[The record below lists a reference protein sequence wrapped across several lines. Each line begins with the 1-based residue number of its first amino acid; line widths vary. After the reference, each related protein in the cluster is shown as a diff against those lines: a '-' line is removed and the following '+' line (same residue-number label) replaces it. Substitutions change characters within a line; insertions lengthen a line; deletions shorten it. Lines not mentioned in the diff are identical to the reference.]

1 MQKEFSLLF
10 HYFYD
15 IITIMERWHSKEE
28 HRTGIY
34 FNPNHTD
41 FYNAVNHSQIYID
54 KTELIQY
61 TNSVLFGE
69 QKYIC
74 VSRPRRFGKS
84 VAANMLTAYYSR
96 DCDSKELFQGLKI
109 ATHPDFE
116 KHLNQYNV
124 IHLNMQSFLS
134 KTQTIEQMIALVTKA
149 VGRDLLRAYPDI
161 DYLDKSILTFMLD
174 DVYQNY
180 QVPFIFIIDEWDCI
194 FRSRKNQLEEQT
206 KYLDFLRDLL
216 KDKGYIALAYMT
228 GILPIKKYGE
238 HSAINVF
245 YEYSMTD
252 ASPIEKF
259 TGFTEQ
265 EVRQLCEQYNM
276 PFSETKK
283 WYDGYCVDGVSIYNP
298 KSVVEAML
306 RGKFNNYWTKTET
319 YEALKVYIDLN
330 QDGLRDKIIQMI
342 AGEKVPVNPDK
353 FQNDMT
359 TFYSADD
366 VLTLLVHL
374 GYLTYDEQNR
384 VVWIPN
390 GEVRQEFINSIEDGG
405 WEPVVQAIHSSE
417 ELLQATLSGDEETVA
432 ELIEQVHQA
441 NVSILKYNNENALA
455 CVISLAY
462 YSAQKN
468 YTLHREMP
476 AGKGFADIV
485 FEPNRNCNLPALIVE
500 LKWGHSAEEAVE
512 QIKRKDY
519 LDCLQNY
526 HGEVLL
532 VGVNYDKEKHHTCKI
547 ERIKKGFVF

>member
-1 MQKEFSLLF
+1 M
-10 HYFYD
+10 
-15 IITIMERWHSKEE
+15 
-28 HRTGIY
+28 GIY
-34 FNPNHTD
+34 LNPGNVD
-41 FYNAVNHSQIYID
+41 FQEVLNSKIYVD
-54 KTELIQY
+54 KSELIQY
-61 TNSVLFGE
+61 TNSVLRTT

-84 VAANMLTAYYSR
+84 MAANMLTAYYSR
-96 DCDSKELFQGLKI
+96 GCDSRELFQGLKI

-124 IHLNMQSFLS
+124 IHLNMRDYLTESENMKQLIQFV
-134 KTQTIEQMIALVTKA
+134 ED
-149 VGRDLLRAYPDI
+149 DLLDELQQEFSDLRMPRRKTLVKVLEQAFVQYKI
-161 DYLDKSILTFMLD
+161 
-174 DVYQNY
+174 
-180 QVPFIFIIDEWDCI
+180 PFVFIIDEWDCI
-194 FRSRKNQLEEQT
+194 FRVHKSDAASQKD
-206 KYLDFLRDLL
+206 YLDFLRNLL
-216 KDKGYIALAYMT
+216 KDKSYIALAYMT

-252 ASPIEKF
+252 ASPIEEF

-306 RGKFNNYWTKTET
+306 RGKFSNYWTQTET
-319 YEALKVYIDLN
+319 YEALKIYIQSN
-330 QDGLRDKIIQMI
+330 EFGVQDVILKLL
-342 AGEKVPVNPDK
+342 AGEKEKIDTTT
-353 FQNDMT
+353 FSNDMV
-359 TFYSADD
+359 TFATKDD

-374 GYLTYDEQNR
+374 GYLTYNAETKEI
-384 VVWIPN
+384 WIPN
-390 GEVRQEFINSIEDGG
+390 DEVMKQFISTVKVMG
-405 WEPVVQAIHSSE
+405 WGSVVTALETSE
-417 ELLQATLSGDEETVA
+417 KLLQATLSGDEQTVA
-432 ELIEQVHQA
+432 ELIEQAHQA
-441 NVSILKYNNENALA
+441 NASILKYNDENALS

-485 FEPNRNCNLPALIVE
+485 FEPNRNCNLPAMIVE
-500 LKWGHSAEEAVE
+500 LKWGHSAEEALE

-519 LDCLQNY
+519 LDCLHNY
-526 HGEVLL
+526 SGEVLL
-532 VGVNYDKEKHHTCKI
+532 VGVNYDKEKRHTCKI
-547 ERIKKGFVF
+547 ERVTR

>member
-1 MQKEFSLLF
+1 MGVYLNPGNVDFQEVLN
-10 HYFYD
+10 
-15 IITIMERWHSKEE
+15 SK
-28 HRTGIY
+28 IY
-34 FNPNHTD
+34 
-41 FYNAVNHSQIYID
+41 VD
-54 KTELIQY
+54 KSELIQY
-61 TNSVLFGE
+61 TNSVLRTT

-84 VAANMLTAYYSR
+84 MAANMLTAYYSR
-96 DCDSKELFQGLKI
+96 GCDSREMFQGLKI
-109 ATHPDFE
+109 AKHTGFE
-116 KHLNQYNV
+116 EHLNQYNV
-124 IHLNMQSFLS
+124 VHLNMQNFLS
-134 KTQTIEQMIALVTKA
+134 KTQTIEQMISLVTKA
-149 VGRDLLRAYPDI
+149 VGRDLLRAYPDV
-161 DYLDKSILTFMLD
+161 DYLDKTILTFMLD
-174 DVYQNY
+174 DIYEDS

-216 KDKGYIALAYMT
+216 KDKSYIALAYMT

-238 HSAINVF
+238 HSAINAF

-252 ASPIEKF
+252 ASPIEEF

-265 EVRQLCEQYNM
+265 EVRRLCEQYKM
-276 PFSETKK
+276 PFKETKT
-283 WYDGYCVDGVSIYNP
+283 WYDFDCVDGVSIYNP

-306 RGKFNNYWTKTET
+306 RGKFSNYWTKTET

-330 QDGLRDKIIQMI
+330 QDGLRDKIVQMI

-359 TFYSADD
+359 TFHSADD

-384 VVWIPN
+384 MVWIPN

-405 WEPVVQAIHSSE
+405 WEPVVQAIRSSE
-417 ELLQATLSGDEETVA
+417 RLLQATLSGDMETVA
-432 ELIEQVHQA
+432 ELIEQAHQA
-441 NVSILKYNNENALA
+441 NASILKYNDENALS

-485 FEPNRNCNLPALIVE
+485 FEPNRNCDLPALIVE

-512 QIKRKDY
+512 QIKQKDY
-519 LDCLQNY
+519 LDCLKNY
-526 HGEVLL
+526 SGEVLL
-532 VGVNYDKEKHHTCKI
+532 VGVNYDKEKRHTCRI
-547 ERIKKGFVF
+547 ERVKI

>member
-1 MQKEFSLLF
+1 M
-10 HYFYD
+10 
-15 IITIMERWHSKEE
+15 
-28 HRTGIY
+28 GIY
-34 FNPNHTD
+34 LNPENVD
-41 FYNAVNHSQIYID
+41 FQEVLNSKIYVD
-54 KTELIQY
+54 KSELIQY
-61 TNSVLFGE
+61 TNSVLRTT

-84 VAANMLTAYYSR
+84 MAANMLTAYYSR
-96 DCDSKELFQGLKI
+96 GCDSRKLFQGLKI

-124 IHLNMQSFLS
+124 IHLNMRDYLTESENMKQLIQFV
-134 KTQTIEQMIALVTKA
+134 ED
-149 VGRDLLRAYPDI
+149 DLLDELQQEFSDLRMPRRKTLVKVLEQAFVQYKI
-161 DYLDKSILTFMLD
+161 
-174 DVYQNY
+174 
-180 QVPFIFIIDEWDCI
+180 PFVFIIDEWDCI
-194 FRSRKNQLEEQT
+194 FRVHKSDAASQKD
-206 KYLDFLRDLL
+206 YLDFLRNLL
-216 KDKGYIALAYMT
+216 KDKSYIALAYMT

-252 ASPIEKF
+252 ASPIEEF

-306 RGKFNNYWTKTET
+306 RGKFSNYWTQTET
-319 YEALKVYIDLN
+319 YEALKIYIQSN
-330 QDGLRDKIIQMI
+330 EFGVQDVILKLL
-342 AGEKVPVNPDK
+342 AGEKEKIDTTT
-353 FQNDMT
+353 FSNDMV
-359 TFYSADD
+359 TFATKDD

-374 GYLTYDEQNR
+374 GYLTYNAETKEI
-384 VVWIPN
+384 WIPN
-390 GEVRQEFINSIEDGG
+390 DEIMEQFISTVKVMG
-405 WEPVVQAIHSSE
+405 WGSVVTALETSE
-417 ELLQATLSGDEETVA
+417 KLLQATLSGDEETVA
-432 ELIEQVHQA
+432 ELIEQAHQA
-441 NVSILKYNNENALA
+441 NASILKYNDENALS

-485 FEPNRNCNLPALIVE
+485 FEPNRNCNLPAMIVE
-500 LKWGHSAEEAVE
+500 LKWGHSAEEAIE

-547 ERIKKGFVF
+547 ERVFL

>member
-1 MQKEFSLLF
+1 M
-10 HYFYD
+10 
-15 IITIMERWHSKEE
+15 
-28 HRTGIY
+28 GIY
-34 FNPNHTD
+34 LNPENVD
-41 FYNAVNHSQIYID
+41 FQEVLNSKIYVD
-54 KTELIQY
+54 KSELIQY
-61 TNSVLFGE
+61 TNSVLRTT

-84 VAANMLTAYYSR
+84 MAANMLTAYYSR
-96 DCDSKELFQGLKI
+96 GCDSRELFQGLKI

-124 IHLNMQSFLS
+124 IHLNMRDYLTESENMKQLIQFV
-134 KTQTIEQMIALVTKA
+134 ED
-149 VGRDLLRAYPDI
+149 DLLDELQQEFSDLRMPRRKTLVKVLEQAFAQYKI
-161 DYLDKSILTFMLD
+161 
-174 DVYQNY
+174 
-180 QVPFIFIIDEWDCI
+180 PFVFIIDEWDCI
-194 FRSRKNQLEEQT
+194 FRVHKSDATSQKE
-206 KYLDFLRDLL
+206 YLDFLRNLL
-216 KDKGYIALAYMT
+216 KDKSYIALAYMT

-252 ASPIEKF
+252 ASPIEEF

-306 RGKFNNYWTKTET
+306 RGKFSNYWTQTET
-319 YEALKVYIDLN
+319 YEALKIYIQSN
-330 QDGLRDKIIQMI
+330 EFGVQDVILKLL
-342 AGEKVPVNPDK
+342 AGEKEKIDTTT
-353 FQNDMT
+353 FSNDMV
-359 TFYSADD
+359 TFATKDD

-374 GYLTYDEQNR
+374 GYLTYDAETKEI
-384 VVWIPN
+384 WIPN
-390 GEVRQEFINSIEDGG
+390 DEVMEQFISTVKVMG
-405 WEPVVQAIHSSE
+405 WGSVVTALETSE
-417 ELLQATLSGDEETVA
+417 KLLQATLSGDEQTVA
-432 ELIEQVHQA
+432 ELIEQAHQA
-441 NVSILKYNNENALA
+441 NASILKYNDENALS

-485 FEPNRNCNLPALIVE
+485 FEPNRNCDLPAMIVE

-526 HGEVLL
+526 HGEILL

-547 ERIKKGFVF
+547 ERVMR

>member
-1 MQKEFSLLF
+1 M
-10 HYFYD
+10 
-15 IITIMERWHSKEE
+15 
-28 HRTGIY
+28 GIY
-34 FNPNHTD
+34 LNPENVD
-41 FYNAVNHSQIYID
+41 FQEVLNSKIYVD
-54 KTELIQY
+54 KSELIQY
-61 TNSVLFGE
+61 TNSVLRTT

-84 VAANMLTAYYSR
+84 MAANMLTAYYSR
-96 DCDSKELFQGLKI
+96 GCDSRKLFQGLKI

-124 IHLNMQSFLS
+124 IHLNMRDYLTESENMKQLIQFV
-134 KTQTIEQMIALVTKA
+134 ED
-149 VGRDLLRAYPDI
+149 DLLDELQQEFSDLRMPRRKTLVKVLEQAFAQYKI
-161 DYLDKSILTFMLD
+161 
-174 DVYQNY
+174 
-180 QVPFIFIIDEWDCI
+180 PFVFIIDEWDCI
-194 FRSRKNQLEEQT
+194 FRVHKSDAASQKD
-206 KYLDFLRDLL
+206 YLDFLRNLL
-216 KDKGYIALAYMT
+216 KDKSYIALAYMT

-252 ASPIEKF
+252 ASPIEEF

-306 RGKFNNYWTKTET
+306 RGKFSNYWTQTET
-319 YEALKVYIDLN
+319 YEALKIYIQSN
-330 QDGLRDKIIQMI
+330 EFGVQDVILKLL
-342 AGEKVPVNPDK
+342 AGEKEKIDTTT
-353 FQNDMT
+353 FSNDMV
-359 TFYSADD
+359 TFATKDD

-374 GYLTYDEQNR
+374 GYLTYNAETKEI
-384 VVWIPN
+384 WIPN
-390 GEVRQEFINSIEDGG
+390 DEVMEQFISTVKVMG
-405 WEPVVQAIHSSE
+405 WGSVVTALETSE
-417 ELLQATLSGDEETVA
+417 KLLQATLSGDEETVA
-432 ELIEQVHQA
+432 ELIEQAHQA
-441 NVSILKYNNENALA
+441 NASILKYNDENALS

-526 HGEVLL
+526 HGEILL

-547 ERIKKGFVF
+547 ERMKR

>member
-1 MQKEFSLLF
+1 M
-10 HYFYD
+10 
-15 IITIMERWHSKEE
+15 
-28 HRTGIY
+28 GIY
-34 FNPNHTD
+34 LNPENVD
-41 FYNAVNHSQIYID
+41 FQKSLNSEIYID
-54 KTELIQY
+54 KTELISY
-61 TNSVLFGE
+61 TNKKLNTE
-69 QKYIC
+69 QGYIC

-84 VAANMLTAYYSR
+84 MAANMLTAYYSR
-96 DCDSKELFQGLKI
+96 GCDSRELFQGLKI
-109 ATHPDFE
+109 ATHPNFE

-124 IHLNMQSFLS
+124 IHLNMRDYLTESENMKQLIQFV
-134 KTQTIEQMIALVTKA
+134 ED
-149 VGRDLLRAYPDI
+149 DLLDELQQEFSDLRMPRRKTLVKVLEQAFAQYKI
-161 DYLDKSILTFMLD
+161 
-174 DVYQNY
+174 
-180 QVPFIFIIDEWDCI
+180 PFVFIIDEWDCI
-194 FRSRKNQLEEQT
+194 FRVHKSDAASQKE
-206 KYLDFLRDLL
+206 YLDFLRNLL
-216 KDKGYIALAYMT
+216 KDKSYIALAYMT

-252 ASPIEKF
+252 ASPIEEF

-265 EVRQLCEQYNM
+265 EVRQLCEHYNM

-306 RGKFNNYWTKTET
+306 RGKFSNYWTKTET

-330 QDGLRDKIIQMI
+330 QDGLRDKIVQMI
-342 AGEKVPVNPDK
+342 AGEKVAVNPDK

-359 TFYSADD
+359 TFHSADD

-384 VVWIPN
+384 IVWIPN

-405 WEPVVQAIHSSE
+405 WEPVVQAIRSSE
-417 ELLQATLSGDEETVA
+417 KLLQATLSGNEQTVA
-432 ELIEQVHQA
+432 ELIEQAHQA
-441 NVSILKYNNENALA
+441 NASILKYNDENALS

-485 FEPNRNCNLPALIVE
+485 FEPNRNCNLPAMIVE

-532 VGVNYDKEKHHTCKI
+532 VGVNYDKEKRHTCRI
-547 ERIKKGFVF
+547 ERAVI

>member
-1 MQKEFSLLF
+1 M
-10 HYFYD
+10 
-15 IITIMERWHSKEE
+15 
-28 HRTGIY
+28 GIY
-34 FNPNHTD
+34 LNPENVD
-41 FYNAVNHSQIYID
+41 FQKSLNSEIYID
-54 KTELIQY
+54 KTELIAY
-61 TNSVLFGE
+61 TNKKLNTKQG
-69 QKYIC
+69 YIC

-84 VAANMLTAYYSR
+84 MAANMLTAYYSR
-96 DCDSKELFQGLKI
+96 GCDSRELFQGLKI
-109 ATHPDFE
+109 ATHPNFE

-124 IHLNMQSFLS
+124 IHLNMRDYLTESENMKQLIQFV
-134 KTQTIEQMIALVTKA
+134 ED
-149 VGRDLLRAYPDI
+149 DLLDELQQEFSDLRMPRRKTLVKVLEQAFAQYKI
-161 DYLDKSILTFMLD
+161 
-174 DVYQNY
+174 
-180 QVPFIFIIDEWDCI
+180 PFVFIIDEWDCI
-194 FRSRKNQLEEQT
+194 FRVHKSDATSQKE
-206 KYLDFLRDLL
+206 YLDFLRNLL
-216 KDKGYIALAYMT
+216 KDKSYIALAYMT

-252 ASPIEKF
+252 ASPIEEF

-306 RGKFNNYWTKTET
+306 RGKFSNYWTQTET
-319 YEALKVYIDLN
+319 YEALKIYIQSN
-330 QDGLRDKIIQMI
+330 EFGVQDVILKLL
-342 AGEKVPVNPDK
+342 AGEKEKIDTTT
-353 FQNDMT
+353 FSNDMV
-359 TFYSADD
+359 TFATKDD

-374 GYLTYDEQNR
+374 GYLTYNAETKEI
-384 VVWIPN
+384 WIPN
-390 GEVRQEFINSIEDGG
+390 DEVMEQFISTVKVMG
-405 WEPVVQAIHSSE
+405 WGSVVTALETSE
-417 ELLQATLSGDEETVA
+417 KLLQATLSGDEQTVA
-432 ELIEQVHQA
+432 ELIEQAHQA
-441 NVSILKYNNENALA
+441 NASILKYNDENALS

-485 FEPNRNCNLPALIVE
+485 FEPNRNCNLPAMIVE

-547 ERIKKGFVF
+547 ERVMR

>member
-1 MQKEFSLLF
+1 M
-10 HYFYD
+10 
-15 IITIMERWHSKEE
+15 
-28 HRTGIY
+28 GIY

-41 FYNAVNHSQIYID
+41 FYNAVNHSQIYVD

-84 VAANMLTAYYSR
+84 MAANMLTAYYSR
-96 DCDSKELFQGLKI
+96 GCDSRKLFQGLKI

-252 ASPIEKF
+252 ASPIEEF

-265 EVRQLCEQYNM
+265 EVQQLCEQYNM

-330 QDGLRDKIIQMI
+330 QDGLRDKIVQMI
-342 AGEKVPVNPDK
+342 AGETVPVNPDK

-405 WEPVVQAIHSSE
+405 WEPVVQAIRSSE
-417 ELLQATLSGDEETVA
+417 RLLQATLSGDEQTVA
-432 ELIEQVHQA
+432 ELIEQAHQA
-441 NVSILKYNNENALA
+441 NASILKYNDENALS

-485 FEPNRNCNLPALIVE
+485 FEPNRNCNLPAMIVE

-512 QIKRKDY
+512 QIKQKDY
-519 LDCLQNY
+519 LDCLKNY
-526 HGEVLL
+526 NGEVLL
-532 VGVNYDKEKHHTCKI
+532 VGINYDKEKHHTCKI
-547 ERIKKGFVF
+547 ERIKK

>member
-1 MQKEFSLLF
+1 MHEKIVFSTLLW
-10 HYFYD
+10 YNKKKLKLQQGENE
-15 IITIMERWHSKEE
+15 M
-28 HRTGIY
+28 GIY
-34 FNPNHTD
+34 LNPENVD
-41 FYNAVNHSQIYID
+41 FQEVLNSKIYID
-54 KTELIQY
+54 KSELIQY
-61 TNSVLFGE
+61 TNSVLRTT

-84 VAANMLTAYYSR
+84 MAANMLTAYYSR
-96 DCDSKELFQGLKI
+96 GCDSRGLFQGLKI

-116 KHLNQYNV
+116 KYLNQYNV
-124 IHLNMQSFLS
+124 IHLNMRDYLTESENMKQLIQFV
-134 KTQTIEQMIALVTKA
+134 ED
-149 VGRDLLRAYPDI
+149 DLLDELQQEFSDLRMPRRKTLVKVLEQAFAQYKI
-161 DYLDKSILTFMLD
+161 
-174 DVYQNY
+174 
-180 QVPFIFIIDEWDCI
+180 PFVFIIDEWDCI
-194 FRSRKNQLEEQT
+194 FRVHKSDAASQKD
-206 KYLDFLRDLL
+206 YLDFLRNLL
-216 KDKGYIALAYMT
+216 KDKSYIALAYMT

-252 ASPIEKF
+252 ASPIEEF

-276 PFSETKK
+276 SFSETKK

-306 RGKFNNYWTKTET
+306 RGKFSNYWTQTET
-319 YEALKVYIDLN
+319 YEALKIYIQSN
-330 QDGLRDKIIQMI
+330 EFGVQDVILKLL
-342 AGEKVPVNPDK
+342 AGEKEKIDTTT
-353 FQNDMT
+353 FSNDMV
-359 TFYSADD
+359 TFATKDD

-374 GYLTYDEQNR
+374 GYLTYNAETKEI
-384 VVWIPN
+384 WIPN
-390 GEVRQEFINSIEDGG
+390 DEVMEQFISTVKVMG
-405 WEPVVQAIHSSE
+405 WGSVVTALETSE
-417 ELLQATLSGDEETVA
+417 KLLQATLSGDEQTVA
-432 ELIEQVHQA
+432 ELIEQAHQA
-441 NVSILKYNNENALA
+441 NASILKYNDENALS

-485 FEPNRNCNLPALIVE
+485 FEPNRNCDLPAMIVE
-500 LKWGHSAEEAVE
+500 LKWGHLAEEAVE

-532 VGVNYDKEKHHTCKI
+532 VGVNYDKEKHHTCKM
-547 ERIKKGFVF
+547 ERVKR

>member
-1 MQKEFSLLF
+1 M
-10 HYFYD
+10 
-15 IITIMERWHSKEE
+15 
-28 HRTGIY
+28 GIY
-34 FNPNHTD
+34 LNPENIG
-41 FYNAVNHSQIYID
+41 FQKSLNSEIYID
-54 KTELIQY
+54 KTELIAY
-61 TNSVLFGE
+61 TNKKLNTE
-69 QKYIC
+69 QGYIC

-84 VAANMLTAYYSR
+84 MAANMLTAYYSR
-96 DCDSKELFQGLKI
+96 GCDSRELFQGLKI
-109 ATHPDFE
+109 ATHPNFE

-124 IHLNMQSFLS
+124 IHLNMRDYLTESENMKQLIQFV
-134 KTQTIEQMIALVTKA
+134 ED
-149 VGRDLLRAYPDI
+149 DLLDELQQEFSDLRMPRRKTLVKVLEQAFVQYKI
-161 DYLDKSILTFMLD
+161 
-174 DVYQNY
+174 
-180 QVPFIFIIDEWDCI
+180 PFVFIIDEWDCI
-194 FRSRKNQLEEQT
+194 FRVHKSDATSQKE
-206 KYLDFLRDLL
+206 YLDFLRNLL
-216 KDKGYIALAYMT
+216 KDKSYIALAYMT

-252 ASPIEKF
+252 ASPIEEF

-265 EVRQLCEQYNM
+265 EVRQLCKQYNM

-306 RGKFNNYWTKTET
+306 RGKFSNYWTQTET
-319 YEALKVYIDLN
+319 YEALKIYIQSN
-330 QDGLRDKIIQMI
+330 EFGVQDVILKLL
-342 AGEKVPVNPDK
+342 AGEKEKIDTTT
-353 FQNDMT
+353 FSNDMV
-359 TFYSADD
+359 TFATKDD

-374 GYLTYDEQNR
+374 GYLTYNAETKEI
-384 VVWIPN
+384 WIPN
-390 GEVRQEFINSIEDGG
+390 DEVMEQFISTVKVMG
-405 WEPVVQAIHSSE
+405 WGSVVTALETSE
-417 ELLQATLSGDEETVA
+417 KLLQATLSGDEQTVA
-432 ELIEQVHQA
+432 ELIEQAHQA
-441 NVSILKYNNENALA
+441 NASILKYNDENALS

-500 LKWGHSAEEAVE
+500 LKWGHSAEEAIE

-532 VGVNYDKEKHHTCKI
+532 VGVNYDKEKRHTCKI
-547 ERIKKGFVF
+547 ERVMR